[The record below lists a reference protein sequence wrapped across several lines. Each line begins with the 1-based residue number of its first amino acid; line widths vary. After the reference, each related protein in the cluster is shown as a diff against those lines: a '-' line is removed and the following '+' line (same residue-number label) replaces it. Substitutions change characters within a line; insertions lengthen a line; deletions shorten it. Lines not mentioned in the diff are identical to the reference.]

1 MKNTR
6 KTKTVTFRVDEK
18 TIDLIEGLYQTKK
31 YKSKGEIV
39 DIAINNMLDHDIFKE
54 CLKMMIE
61 KNDKKNS

>member
-1 MKNTR
+1 MKNSR

-39 DIAINNMLDHDIFKE
+39 DIAINNMFDHEIFKE